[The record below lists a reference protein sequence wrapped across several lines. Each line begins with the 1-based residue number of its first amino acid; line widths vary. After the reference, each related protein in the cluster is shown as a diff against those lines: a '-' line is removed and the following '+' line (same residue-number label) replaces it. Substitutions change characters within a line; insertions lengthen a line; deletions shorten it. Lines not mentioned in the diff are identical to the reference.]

1 MLKKKEN
8 IWTFFCIA
16 LFPSAFIACE
26 NDLERVK
33 LVTGRDR
40 LPVEVSTGMTIL
52 YSDSGLVKVRIAAAE
67 MHRFDSDSPYTEL
80 PKGVK
85 VEFFGPDLTI
95 TSTLTS
101 RYAIRKDR
109 DQITEAR
116 TDVVVINQK
125 GEKLN
130 TEHLVWDEQKARIYS
145 NEFVKITTPDK
156 IIYGDGFE
164 ADQSFTN
171 YKIYKIKG
179 TINIDANEHATNP

>member
-1 MLKKKEN
+1 MLKKKVN
-8 IWTFFCIA
+8 IWTFFFIA
-16 LFPSAFIACE
+16 LFPLAFIACE
-26 NDLERVK
+26 NDLEKVK
-33 LVTGRDR
+33 LVTGRER

-52 YSDSGLVKVRIAAAE
+52 YSDSALVKVRITAPE
-67 MHRFDSDSPYTEL
+67 IHRFDSDSPYTEL

-101 RYAIRKDR
+101 RYAVRKDR
-109 DQITEAR
+109 EQITEAR
-116 TDVVVINQK
+116 NDVVFINLK

-130 TEHLVWDEQKARIYS
+130 TEYLVWDEQKARIFS

-179 TINIDANEHATNP
+179 TITIDADEHSANP